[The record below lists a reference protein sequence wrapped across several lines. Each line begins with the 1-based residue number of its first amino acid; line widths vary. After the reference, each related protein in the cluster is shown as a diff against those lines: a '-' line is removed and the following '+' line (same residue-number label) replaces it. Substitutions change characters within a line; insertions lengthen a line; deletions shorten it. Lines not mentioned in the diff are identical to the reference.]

1 MSGTQLTLTISGGTA
16 ADAQT
21 VVRTL
26 ESAFGPADESPGD
39 DDGHSTVHTA
49 AFTVGTQSLAPGRPT
64 RTPLSAPVMVT
75 VQGTPTAVRCAG
87 DTLTGTFTA
96 HDRGSVSGDQE
107 QERQLLLEP

>member
-21 VVRTL
+21 VVRAL

-49 AFTVGTQSLAPGRPT
+49 AFTVGTESLAPGHPT
-64 RTPLSAPVMVT
+64 TTRLSAPVTVT

-96 HDRGSVSGDQE
+96 QDRGSVSGDQE

>member
-1 MSGTQLTLTISGGTA
+1 MSGTQLTLTLSGGSA

-21 VVRTL
+21 VVRAL

-49 AFTVGTQSLAPGRPT
+49 AFTVGTESHAPGHPT
-64 RTPLSAPVMVT
+64 REPLSAPVMVT
-75 VQGTPTAVRCAG
+75 VQGTPEAVRCAG
-87 DTLTGTFTA
+87 ATLTGTFTA